1 MYTSTIALAIAPLLL
16 LARADVSLDRDDIP
30 RACDT
35 ICNPI
40 VDLTRACDTD
50 LRGDRDR
57 EEDRLEAQC
66 VCTNDSFDV
75 ARVAGLCADCIHQ
88 NAPRDNDDDDDD
100 DDDDDRRDDT
110 KDIDDILYTC
120 GFASTTYVASAAS
133 AAVSGVTVDATR
145 PTDASQL
152 TTTIIAGATGTR
164 GSSDP
169 SNTGS
174 SGGSGSNNDNNDDSS
189 SSSNNNNN
197 NDASATNDAASP
209 DETNAAA
216 AVAPVAFVGAA
227 VGAAMLLV

>member
-66 VCTNDSFDV
+66 VCTNDSFNV
-75 ARVAGLCADCIHQ
+75 ARVAALCADCIHQ
-88 NAPRDNDDDDDD
+88 NAPRDNDDDD

-120 GFASTTYVASAAS
+120 GFSSTTYVASAAS
-133 AAVSGVTVDATR
+133 AAVSGVSVDASR

-174 SGGSGSNNDNNDDSS
+174 SGGSGN
-189 SSSNNNNN
+189 SNNNNN
-197 NDASATNDAASP
+197 NDASATNSAASP

-216 AVAPVAFVGAA
+216 AMAPVAFVGAA

>member
-66 VCTNDSFDV
+66 VCTNDSFNV
-75 ARVAGLCADCIHQ
+75 ARVAALCADCIHQ
-88 NAPRDNDDDDDD
+88 NAPRDNDDD

-120 GFASTTYVASAAS
+120 GFSSTTYVASAAS
-133 AAVSGVTVDATR
+133 AAVSGVSVDASR

-174 SGGSGSNNDNNDDSS
+174 SGGSGN
-189 SSSNNNNN
+189 SNNNND
-197 NDASATNDAASP
+197 DASATNSAASP

-216 AVAPVAFVGAA
+216 AMAPVAFVGAA

>member
-1 MYTSTIALAIAPLLL
+1 MYTSTFALAIAPLLL

-30 RACDT
+30 RACDA

-57 EEDRLEAQC
+57 DEDRLEAQC
-66 VCTNDSFDV
+66 VCTNDSFNV
-75 ARVAGLCADCIHQ
+75 ARVAALCADCIHQ
-88 NAPRDNDDDDDD
+88 NAPRDNDDD

-120 GFASTTYVASAAS
+120 GFSSTTYVASAAS
-133 AAVSGVTVDATR
+133 AAVSGVTVDASR

-174 SGGSGSNNDNNDDSS
+174 GGGSGNNDDNNDNS
-189 SSSNNNNN
+189 NN

-216 AVAPVAFVGAA
+216 AMAPAAFVGAA

>member
-57 EEDRLEAQC
+57 EED
-66 VCTNDSFDV
+66 
-75 ARVAGLCADCIHQ
+75 
-88 NAPRDNDDDDDD
+88 P
-100 DDDDDRRDDT
+100 
-110 KDIDDILYTC
+110 
-120 GFASTTYVASAAS
+120 
-133 AAVSGVTVDATR
+133 AVSGVSVDASR

-174 SGGSGSNNDNNDDSS
+174 SGGSGN
-189 SSSNNNNN
+189 SNNNNN
-197 NDASATNDAASP
+197 NDASATNSAASP

-216 AVAPVAFVGAA
+216 AMAPVAFVGAA

>member
-66 VCTNDSFDV
+66 VCTNNSFNV
-75 ARVAGLCADCIHQ
+75 ARVAALCADCIHQ
-88 NAPRDNDDDDDD
+88 NAPRDNDDDDD

-174 SGGSGSNNDNNDDSS
+174 SGGSGSNNDNND
-189 SSSNNNNN
+189 
-197 NDASATNDAASP
+197 ASATNDAASP

-216 AVAPVAFVGAA
+216 AVGPVAFVGAA

>member
-30 RACDT
+30 ALAT
-35 ICNPI
+35 P
-40 VDLTRACDTD
+40 
-50 LRGDRDR
+50 
-57 EEDRLEAQC
+57 
-66 VCTNDSFDV
+66 
-75 ARVAGLCADCIHQ
+75 
-88 NAPRDNDDDDDD
+88 
-100 DDDDDRRDDT
+100 
-110 KDIDDILYTC
+110 
-120 GFASTTYVASAAS
+120 SATPS
-133 AAVSGVTVDATR
+133 VDASR

-174 SGGSGSNNDNNDDSS
+174 SGGSGN
-189 SSSNNNNN
+189 SNNND
-197 NDASATNDAASP
+197 DASATNSAASP

-216 AVAPVAFVGAA
+216 AMAPVAFVGAA

>member
-30 RACDT
+30 RACDA

-66 VCTNDSFDV
+66 VCTNDSFNV
-75 ARVAGLCADCIHQ
+75 ASVAALCADCIHQ
-88 NAPRDNDDDDDD
+88 NAPRDNDDDD

-133 AAVSGVTVDATR
+133 AAVSGVTVDASR

-174 SGGSGSNNDNNDDSS
+174 SGGSGNNDDNNDNS
-189 SSSNNNNN
+189 NN

-216 AVAPVAFVGAA
+216 AMAPVAFVGAA

>member
-16 LARADVSLDRDDIP
+16 LARADVSLDRDDVP
-30 RACDT
+30 RVCDS

-57 EEDRLEAQC
+57 DEDRLEAQC

-75 ARVAGLCADCIHQ
+75 ARVAALCADCIHQ
-88 NAPRDNDDDDDD
+88 NAPRDDDD
-100 DDDDDRRDDT
+100 DDDDDRH
-110 KDIDDILYTC
+110 IDDILYTC

-133 AAVSGVTVDATR
+133 AAVSGISVDATR

-152 TTTIIAGATGTR
+152 TTTIVAGATGTR

-174 SGGSGSNNDNNDDSS
+174 SGGSGSNNDDNNSS
-189 SSSNNNNN
+189 NN

-216 AVAPVAFVGAA
+216 AMAPAGVFGAV

>member
-1 MYTSTIALAIAPLLL
+1 MYTSTIALALAPLLL

-30 RACDT
+30 RECDT

-57 EEDRLEAQC
+57 DEDRLEAQC
-66 VCTNDSFDV
+66 VCTNDSFNV
-75 ARVAGLCADCIHQ
+75 ARVAALCADCIHQ
-88 NAPRDNDDDDDD
+88 NARRDDDDDD
-100 DDDDDRRDDT
+100 DDNDET
-110 KDIDDILYTC
+110 QDIDDILYTC

-133 AAVSGVTVDATR
+133 AAVSGVSVDASR

-152 TTTIIAGATGTR
+152 TTTIVAGATRTQGG
-164 GSSDP
+164 GSA

-174 SGGSGSNNDNNDDSS
+174 
-189 SSSNNNNN
+189 NNNN
-197 NDASATNDAASP
+197 NDASDTGAAADGASATNDASSP

-216 AVAPVAFVGAA
+216 AMAPAGFVGA
-227 VGAAMLLV
+227 VIGAAMLLA

>member
-66 VCTNDSFDV
+66 VCTNDSFNV
-75 ARVAGLCADCIHQ
+75 ARVAALCADCIHQ
-88 NAPRDNDDDDDD
+88 NAPRDNDDDD

-120 GFASTTYVASAAS
+120 GFSSTTYVASAAS
-133 AAVSGVTVDATR
+133 AAVSGVSVDASR

-174 SGGSGSNNDNNDDSS
+174 SGGSGN
-189 SSSNNNNN
+189 SNNND
-197 NDASATNDAASP
+197 DASATNSAASP

-216 AVAPVAFVGAA
+216 AMAPVAFVGAA

>member
-66 VCTNDSFDV
+66 VCTNDSFNV
-75 ARVAGLCADCIHQ
+75 ARVAALCADCIHQ
-88 NAPRDNDDDDDD
+88 NAPRDNDDDDD

-189 SSSNNNNN
+189 SNNNN

>member
-30 RACDT
+30 RACDA

-66 VCTNDSFDV
+66 VCTNDSFNV
-75 ARVAGLCADCIHQ
+75 ARVAALCAGCIHQ
-88 NAPRDNDDDDDD
+88 NAPRDNDD

-120 GFASTTYVASAAS
+120 GFSSTTYVASAAS
-133 AAVSGVTVDATR
+133 AAVSGVSVDATR

-174 SGGSGSNNDNNDDSS
+174 SGGNGGSGNS
-189 SSSNNNNN
+189 NNNN
-197 NDASATNDAASP
+197 NDASATNSAASP

-216 AVAPVAFVGAA
+216 AMAPVAFVGAA